1 MIFIIMS
8 KVFISFAGGN
18 QYGDRLYDALNR
30 ITDQATKI
38 GVFDKVIGYT
48 DSSLKNDKEFWDLH
62 GEFLTK
68 MTKGYGYWLWKPYI
82 VKKTIETMKD
92 GDVLLY
98 LDAGCEMNISKPDDM
113 NRLIGLA
120 MKHDMV
126 YTGSGMPTS
135 RNTKKDV
142 MIEMGMYD
150 EKSCRAVQNQ
160 AGVVFYH
167 VNERTRKFANEWYNI
182 CSDKTDNYRMI
193 NECGW
198 IKNIPSIEGV
208 HRFDAHRH
216 DQSIFSLLAYKYNIG
231 HRINAQGIPSIR
243 VERNRSGISKINN

>member
-1 MIFIIMS
+1 MS

-18 QYGDRLYDALNR
+18 QYGAKIYDALNR

-68 MTKGYGYWLWKPYI
+68 HVKGYGYYLWKPYV
-82 VKKTIETMKD
+82 VKKTMETMKD
-92 GDVLLY
+92 GDILLF
-98 LDAGCEMNISKPDDM
+98 LDAGCEINKSRPDDM
-113 NRLIGLA
+113 NRLFDLTI
-120 MKHDMV
+120 KHDMV

-150 EKSCRAVQNQ
+150 EKSCKQQ
-160 AGVVFYH
+160 QIQSGVEFYH
-167 VNERTRKFANEWYNI
+167 VNERTRQIVDEWYRI
-182 CSDKTDNYRMI
+182 CSDKTGNYRMI
-193 NECGW
+193 NETRW
-198 IKNIPSIEGV
+198 VKDVLDIEGIV
-208 HRFDAHRH
+208 KYDAHRYE
-216 DQSIFSLLAYKYNIG
+216 QSIFSLLIYKYNIG
-231 HRINAQGIPSIR
+231 HLISSQGIPSIR
-243 VERNRSGISKINN
+243 VKRNRTGKSEYQK